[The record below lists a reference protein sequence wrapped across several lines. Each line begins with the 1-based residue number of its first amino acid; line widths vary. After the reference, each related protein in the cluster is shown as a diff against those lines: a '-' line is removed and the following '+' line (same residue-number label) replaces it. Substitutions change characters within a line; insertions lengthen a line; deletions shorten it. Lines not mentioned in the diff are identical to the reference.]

1 MKTKETINI
10 VTQDENIC
18 PVCEASIKPEYS
30 NWIDMP
36 YYSTTVI
43 SNIRPCIVL
52 SNNQAN
58 KTSKT
63 ILVTPITRRLKRP
76 ELPCHVTLNDKSM
89 VKLEVIIPVEKEKI
103 TGYYGKL
110 TDKQLREVNQAMLIE
125 LGII

>member
-1 MKTKETINI
+1 MVKTNKNEKSVHSLVSEQAIPQKGEI
-10 VTQDENIC
+10 
-18 PVCEASIKPEYS
+18 Y
-30 NWIDMP
+30 WIDMP

>member
-1 MKTKETINI
+1 MVKTNKNEKSVHSLVSEQAISQKGEI
-10 VTQDENIC
+10 YWV
-18 PVCEASIKPEYS
+18 
-30 NWIDMP
+30 DMP

-43 SNIRPCIVL
+43 SNIRPCVVL

-76 ELPCHVTLNDKSM
+76 ELPCHVTLNDKNM
-89 VKLEVIIPVEKEKI
+89 VKLEVIMPVEKEKI

-110 TDKQLREVNQAMLIE
+110 TEKQLREVNQAMLIE

>member
-1 MKTKETINI
+1 MVDTNQNGKFAHSLESEQATPQKGEIYW
-10 VTQDENIC
+10 V
-18 PVCEASIKPEYS
+18 
-30 NWIDMP
+30 DMP

-43 SNIRPCIVL
+43 SNIRPCVVL

-58 KTSKT
+58 KNSKT

-76 ELPCHVTLNDKSM
+76 ELPCHVTLNDKIM

-110 TDKQLREVNQAMLIE
+110 TEKQMREVNQAMLIE

>member
-1 MKTKETINI
+1 MVDTNQNGKFAHSLESEQATPQKGEIYW
-10 VTQDENIC
+10 V
-18 PVCEASIKPEYS
+18 
-30 NWIDMP
+30 DMP

-43 SNIRPCIVL
+43 SNIRPCVVL

-58 KTSKT
+58 KNSKT

-76 ELPCHVTLNDKSM
+76 ELPCHVTLNDKNM
-89 VKLEVIIPVEKEKI
+89 VKLEVIILVEKEKI

-110 TDKQLREVNQAMLIE
+110 TEKQMREVNQAMLIE